1 MCGIAGFISIDK
13 RPADR
18 NVVTRM
24 ADTLTHR
31 GPDSAG
37 YFVDGHAA
45 LGFRR
50 LSIIDLETGNQP
62 IYDEDGSIVVI
73 CNGEIFN

>member
-1 MCGIAGFISIDK
+1 MCGIAGFISNGDK

-18 NVVTRM
+18 RIVMQM

-37 YFVDGHAA
+37 YFVDFGDDSDADNQ
-45 LGFRR
+45 LRFT
-50 LSIIDLETGNQP
+50 LEFTP
-62 IYDEDGSIVVI
+62 
-73 CNGEIFN
+73 